1 MRGDSERAKD
11 KGNKMPVDNGKK
23 VERQMEHFAE
33 MLNVHNERSD
43 AIVGW
48 EKDGRKEN
56 GG

>member
-23 VERQMEHFAE
+23 VERQMEHFA
-33 MLNVHNERSD
+33 
-43 AIVGW
+43 IVGW